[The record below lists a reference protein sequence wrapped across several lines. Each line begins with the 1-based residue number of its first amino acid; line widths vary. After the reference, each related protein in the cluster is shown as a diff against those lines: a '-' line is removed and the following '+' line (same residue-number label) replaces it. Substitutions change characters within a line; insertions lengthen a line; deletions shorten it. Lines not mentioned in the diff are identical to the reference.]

1 VESQI
6 QSAMSAKNLD
16 SNLNADHDEL
26 VFADEELVIEEDIV
40 AEEKIATDFWQV
52 LIVDDDRSVHQATKL
67 ALRNLQFEGKNLVFL
82 SAYTATEAK
91 TIIAQNQDVAFILL
105 DVVMEAHDSGLKL
118 VQYIREELN
127 NKLVRIILRTGQPG
141 EAPEESVI
149 IDYDINDYKLK
160 VELTRNKLMVTA
172 IAALRAYRDMLALE
186 NSSKEMMVLY
196 TALEAVKDNLEDL
209 VGLKTQELEQEIEER
224 KRIEKTLRLTQFS
237 LDRARDAI
245 YFVNA
250 NANFFYVNEATSNIL
265 GYTKEELLKMKIHDV
280 NGDSSS
286 ESNWSRQWQELKE
299 KQSVTYESVHL
310 SKEGQGIPVEITLNY
325 LNFEQREYNCA
336 IVRDITDRRQIEAK
350 LKQANQQLEHLAS
363 VDGLT
368 QIANRRSFDRYYES
382 EWIKMMQAEQHLAL
396 IFCDVD
402 YFKKYNDFYGHQAG
416 DDCLKQ
422 IAQTINNSLCRSADL
437 ATRYGGEEFAV
448 ILPNTNVDG
457 AVKVVQ
463 NIQQNIRKLKLAHA
477 ASKVSPYVGLS
488 MGISSIV
495 PTPIITS
502 SFLVSQVDSALYQAK
517 KAGRDRYFVIE
528 N

>member
-1 VESQI
+1 
-6 QSAMSAKNLD
+6 MSAKNLD
-16 SNLNADHDEL
+16 SNLNADNDEL

-40 AEEKIATDFWQV
+40 AEEEIATDFWQV

-82 SAYTATEAK
+82 SAYTATQAK

-172 IAALRAYRDMLALE
+172 IAALRSYRDLLALE

-196 TALEAVKDNLEDL
+196 TALEAVKDNLE
-209 VGLKTQELEQEIEER
+209 GLIELRTQELEQEIEER

-250 NANFFYVNEATSNIL
+250 NAKFFYANEATSDIL
-265 GYTKEELLKMKIHDV
+265 GYTKEELLDMEIHHV
-280 NGDSSS
+280 YGNIN
-286 ESNWSRQWQELKE
+286 ESNWDRQWQKLKE
-299 KQSVTYESVHL
+299 QQSFTYESVHVT
-310 SKEGQGIPVEITLNY
+310 KQGQKIPVEITLNY
-325 LNFEQREYNCA
+325 LNFEQQEYNCA
-336 IVRDITDRRQIEAK
+336 IVRDIRDRKQIETK
-350 LKQANQQLEHLAS
+350 LKQANQQLHHLAN

-368 QIANRRSFDRYYES
+368 QIANRRNFDRYYES
-382 EWIKMMQAEQHLAL
+382 EWVRMLKSQQSLGL

-422 IAQTINNSLCRSADL
+422 IAQTISNSLYRPEDL
-437 ATRYGGEEFAV
+437 ATRYGGEEFGI
-448 ILPNTNVDG
+448 ILPQTSVEG
-457 AVKVVQ
+457 TKRVAQ
-463 NIQQNIRKLKLAHA
+463 NIQQNIRKLELVHA
-477 ASKVSPYVGLS
+477 ASEVSRYVSLS
-488 MGISSIV
+488 MGISSII
-495 PTPIITS
+495 PQPELPP
-502 SFLVSQVDSALYQAK
+502 SFLLSQVDRALYQAK
-517 KAGRDRYFVIE
+517 EAGRDRYFVTLE
-528 N
+528 FNLDQKL